1 MQILEVKDLRKTFG
15 GLVATDRVDF
25 HIDEGN
31 IVGLIGPNGAGKTTL
46 FNLISGALVPTSGNI
61 IYRGEDITGLKP
73 YQICRRGIARTF
85 QQVKLFS
92 NMTVF
97 ENTQVGLTFGN
108 PADLR
113 GTEAGDLALD
123 LLDFVGLGGMEKGP
137 AKDLPVGS
145 QKRLEVARALAT
157 GPQLLLLDEVMA
169 GLNPTEVREA
179 IELIKRIRDRGI
191 TLFIVE
197 HVMKAIM
204 GLCDKIIVLHYGMKI
219 AEGTPEMIAAD
230 KKVNEIYLGT

>member
-157 GPQLLLLDEVMA
+157 GPKLLLLDEVMA
-169 GLNPTEVREA
+169 GLNPTEVGEA
-179 IELIKRIRDRGI
+179 IALIKRIRDRGI

-219 AEGTPEMIAAD
+219 AEGTPEVIAAD